1 MIQHSDNSLA
11 EFLVLLVIGV
21 IGVHVALLGSFL
33 DSFTFYVIGLIILI
47 ASVFN
52 IVITAGRYTLEF
64 IVALSDFKKRFKGKD
79 K

>member
-11 EFLVLLVIGV
+11 EFLVVLVIGV

-33 DSFTFYVIGLIILI
+33 DSFIFYVIGLIILI

-52 IVITAGRYTLEF
+52 IVIKAGRYTLEL
-64 IVALSDFKKRFKGKD
+64 ISAVLSIHRHP
-79 K
+79 